1 MTPRKFSPLLTVG
14 LIVLAGAVRAQT
26 LNVSNS
32 PGVPSV
38 SPRIATDT
46 QGNVH
51 AVWVE
56 QTRYDAATNRTYGD
70 VYYAKGT
77 LATLQIGAKVK
88 LSSSNTVSCESA
100 EMSSIAVDGSD
111 RVYVVWTEGRQISMR
126 TNTAGVWDAAMAV
139 ESGSVYDA
147 PRVAATPEGNLYLAY
162 WNNEGHVFSKA
173 RVGGVW
179 EGAQAIGNWGLR
191 SKMADIAVGSSM
203 VGVCYTERTADAS
216 RYQIAY
222 AQRSKT
228 LNASWSGATLVA
240 PMGLSQQHPALRLD
254 SSDVPHIVWT
264 TLSAS
269 EATRIVHYVRK
280 SGAGFTSPTAISD
293 DEMLHYPFVSIR
305 DDEFYVVWQV
315 GGYGNGSSV
324 DYNIRGADG
333 VWKGPATVPGSN
345 GCTYV
350 DIAATPNRDIVFFV
364 WDTLF
369 GTTAGEIY
377 GWAKSFAPPNPS
389 ITLSRNKLAYGA
401 VAGGGTTPAQL
412 VSVVNSGDAPKS
424 WTAATLQNWITI
436 QPGSGAGSGRIQVA
450 VNPVGLSV
458 GDHAGTISVTDPD
471 APQYLPKTISV
482 SLTIFAA
489 GASSI
494 PFGSFDS
501 PKDLSTVRSSVPVTG
516 WALDDV
522 GVRAV
527 KLYRDPVGSEPAG
540 ARIYI
545 GDAVFVEGARPDVV
559 LAFPSHPQNQR
570 AGWGYMLLTNFL
582 PGKGNGTVILRAVA
596 EDIEG
601 RTVDIGSKTIVVSN
615 ADAVNPFGAIDTPTQ
630 GGTASGT
637 AFVNFGWALTPLP
650 SSLPV
655 DGSTIDVW
663 VDGVPLGHP
672 TYNQFR
678 QDIADY
684 FPGYSNSG
692 GAVGYFTL
700 NTTLWSNGVHTLA
713 WSVRDNAG
721 HAEGIGSRYFD
732 VYNAGSGTA
741 FGGGGVPSLAAAPE
755 KPTVVPADLTG
766 YAANVRLP
774 IYFRKGWK
782 LGSPLETAASK
793 RGDSVMIEIRETER
807 VEIHLDPNA
816 LARDVSRSD
825 ARNAGR
831 PVIPDA
837 RLRTEGL
844 AGYLIVGGEL
854 RALPLGS
861 TMDPESGVFSWFPGP
876 GFLGDYR
883 LVFVDPVHRLKNFV
897 TVRIIPKY

>member
-1 MTPRKFSPLLTVG
+1 MKLRKFPTLLAVG
-14 LIVLAGAVRAQT
+14 LCALAGAVRAQT
-26 LNVSNS
+26 LNISRS
-32 PGVPSV
+32 PGIPSV

-56 QTRYDAATNRTYGD
+56 QTRYDAATGRTYGD

-77 LATLQIGAKVK
+77 LATLQIGTPVK
-88 LSSSNTVSCESA
+88 LSASNTVYCDTA
-100 EMSSIAVDGSD
+100 EMCSIAVDGSD
-111 RVYVVWTEGRQISMR
+111 RVYVVWTDGRQISLR
-126 TNTAGVWDAAMAV
+126 TNTAGVWDAAVAV
-139 ESGSVYDA
+139 VSGSVYDA
-147 PRVAATPEGNLYLAY
+147 PRVAVTPEGSLFLAY
-162 WNNEGHVFSKA
+162 WNNEGHVYSKA
-173 RVGGVW
+173 RIGGVW
-179 EGAQAIGNWGLR
+179 EETRDIGNWSLR
-191 SKMADIAVGSSM
+191 SKLADIAVGTSQ
-203 VGVCYTERTADAS
+203 VGVCFTERTADGS
-216 RYQIAY
+216 RYQIGY
-222 AQRSKT
+222 AQRAKT
-228 LNASWSGATLVA
+228 LNASWGASSLVA

-254 SSDVPHIVWT
+254 SGDVAHIVWT

-269 EATRIVHYVRK
+269 EATRTVHYVRK
-280 SGAGFTSPTAISD
+280 SGAGFSSPAAISD
-293 DEMLHYPFVSIR
+293 DEMLHYPFMSIR
-305 DDEFYVVWQV
+305 DDELYVVWQV

-364 WDTLF
+364 WDALF
-369 GTTAGEIY
+369 GTANGEIY

-389 ITLSRNKLAYGA
+389 ITLSRTKLSFGA
-401 VAGGGTTPAQL
+401 VSGGGSTPAQT
-412 VSVVNSGDAPKS
+412 VSVVNSGSAPQS
-424 WTAATLQNWITI
+424 WTATTLQNWMTV
-436 QPGSGAGSGRIQVA
+436 QPGSGAGSGRIQVT
-450 VNPVGLSV
+450 VNPSGLSV
-458 GDHAGTISVTDPD
+458 GVHSGAISVTDPN
-471 APQYLPKTISV
+471 APQYLPKTIAV

-489 GASSI
+489 GTSSN
-494 PFGSFDS
+494 PFGSFDT
-501 PKDLSTVRSSVPVTG
+501 PIHQSTVRSSVPVTG

-527 KLYRDPVGSEPAG
+527 KIYRDPVGSEPAG
-540 ARIYI
+540 VQIYI

-559 LAFPSHPQNQR
+559 LAYPGHPQNQR

-601 RTVDIGSKTIVVSN
+601 RTVEIGWKTIVVSN

-630 GGTASGT
+630 GGTASGP

-650 SSLPV
+650 SSIPL

-663 VDGVPLGHP
+663 VDGLPIGHP

-684 FPGYSNSG
+684 FPGYANSG
-692 GAVGYFTL
+692 GAVGFFTL
-700 NTTLWSNGVHTLA
+700 NTTLWPNGVHTLS
-713 WSVRDNAG
+713 WSVQDNAG
-721 HAEGIGSRYFD
+721 HADGIGSRYFD
-732 VYNAGSGTA
+732 IYNSASGAALVEGSL
-741 FGGGGVPSLAAAPE
+741 PSIAAAAE
-755 KPTVVPADLTG
+755 TRAVVPADLTE
-766 YAANVRLP
+766 YAVNLRLP

-782 LGSPLETAASK
+782 LDAPLETGVPS

-816 LARDVSRSD
+816 LARAVSRSGPS
-825 ARNAGR
+825 GR
-831 PVIPDA
+831 IQ
-837 RLRTEGL
+837 TGGL

-854 RALPLGS
+854 RPLPIGS
-861 TMDPESGVFSWFPGP
+861 TLDPEAGVFSWFPGP
-876 GFLGDYR
+876 GFGGDYR
-883 LVFVDPVHRLKNFV
+883 LIFVDPVHRLKNFV
-897 TVRIIPKY
+897 TVRIVPKY

>member
-1 MTPRKFSPLLTVG
+1 MKSRNYLPLLALG
-14 LIVLAGAVRAQT
+14 LIVFAGAGRAQT

-32 PGVPSV
+32 PGIPSV
-38 SPRIATDT
+38 SPRIATDN

-56 QTRYDAATNRTYGD
+56 QTRYDAATGRYFGD
-70 VYYAKGT
+70 VFYAKGT
-77 LATLQIGAKVK
+77 LATLQIGAKVQ
-88 LSSSNTVSCESA
+88 LSSSNTVYCETA
-100 EMSSIAVDGSD
+100 EMCSIAVDGSD
-111 RVYVVWTEGRQISMR
+111 RVFVVWTDGRQISLR
-126 TNTAGVWDAAMAV
+126 TNTAGVWDAAVAV

-147 PRVAATPEGNLYLAY
+147 PRVAATSEGNLYLAY

-173 RVGGVW
+173 RIGGVW
-179 EGAQAIGNWGLR
+179 EAAQAVGNWGLR
-191 SKMADIAVGSSM
+191 SKLADIAIGSSM

-228 LNASWSGATLVA
+228 RNAPWSAASLVA
-240 PMGLSQQHPALRLD
+240 PMGVSQQHPALRLD
-254 SSDVPHIVWT
+254 SNDVAHIVWT
-264 TLSAS
+264 TLSPS
-269 EATRIVHYVRK
+269 EATRIVHYARK
-280 SGAGFTSPTAISD
+280 SGGGFTSPAAISD
-293 DEMLHYPFVSIR
+293 DEMLHYPFMSIR
-305 DDEFYVVWQV
+305 DDELYVVWQV

-369 GTTAGEIY
+369 GTATGEIY

-401 VAGGGTTPAQL
+401 VAGGGMTPAQN
-412 VSVVNSGDAPKS
+412 VSVVNSGSAPQS
-424 WTAATLQNWITI
+424 WTATTLQNWITI
-436 QPGSGAGSGRIQVA
+436 QPGSGAGSGRIQVT
-450 VNPVGLSV
+450 VNPSGLSV
-458 GDHAGTISVTDPD
+458 GVHSGTISVTDPNV
-471 APQYLPKTISV
+471 PQYLPKTIAV
-482 SLTIFAA
+482 TLTIFAA

-540 ARIYI
+540 VRIYI
-545 GDAVFVEGARPDVV
+545 GDAVFVEGARSDVA
-559 LAFPSHPQNQR
+559 LAYPSHPLNQR

-582 PGKGNGTVILRAVA
+582 PGKGNGTVTLRAVA

-601 RTVDIGSKTIVVSN
+601 RTVDLGSKTIVSDN
-615 ADAVNPFGAIDTPTQ
+615 AGAVNPFGAIDTPTQ
-630 GGTASGT
+630 GGAATGT

-650 SSLPV
+650 SSIPV

-672 TYNQFR
+672 TYNKFR

-700 NTTLWSNGVHTLA
+700 NTTLWTNGVHTLA
-713 WSVRDNAG
+713 WSVQDNAG
-721 HAEGIGSRYFD
+721 HVDGIGSRFFD

-741 FGGGGVPSLAAAPE
+741 FGGGGVPSLAGALE

-766 YAANVRLP
+766 YAANVIFP
-774 IYFRKGWK
+774 IYFRKGWQ
-782 LGSPLETAASK
+782 LDSPLETAPPIRS
-793 RGDSVMIEIRETER
+793 DSVTIEIRETER
-807 VEIHLDPNA
+807 VEVHLDPNA
-816 LARDVSRSD
+816 LARDVARRG
-825 ARNAGR
+825 ARNVGR
-831 PVIPDA
+831 IPIPVLRSQPDS
-837 RLRTEGL
+837 L
-844 AGYLIVGGEL
+844 AGYTIVGGEL
-854 RALPLGS
+854 HTLPPGS
-861 TMDPESGVFSWFPGP
+861 TLDPESGVFSWFPGP